1 MKLWNLA
8 MSRESAY
15 DVAMS
20 DEAVQPYQRI
30 VQDVRDKIRAGR
42 LTAGSKLPSTRELAD
57 TYGVAP
63 GTVQRALTEL
73 RAARLIYS
81 HQGRGSF
88 VTETA
93 SESAQDSTARAL
105 RRLEEQVADL
115 AARLAKIE
123 KGCSA

>member
-1 MKLWNLA
+1 
-8 MSRESAY
+8 MS
-15 DVAMS
+15 VMS

-30 VQDVRDKIRAGR
+30 VKDVRDKIRTRQLAAG
-42 LTAGSKLPSTRELAD
+42 AKLPSTRELAD

-63 GTVQRALTEL
+63 GTVARALTEL
-73 RAARLIYS
+73 RTAGLIYS

-93 SESAQDSTARAL
+93 SESVEDSTARAL